1 MSESG
6 GGESGRTHLI
16 VGTPCY
22 GGMVT
27 QRFLI
32 SMLKLQA
39 ACPGANVDLS
49 FRFLGGE
56 ALITRAR
63 NLLVEQLLEDQ
74 TATHLLFIDSDIG
87 FTAEHVFRLLRHD
100 KDIVGGVYP
109 LKGLDW
115 DRIGHAARIGDPMAS
130 TFGYVVDYL
139 DPHNVTA
146 INGFARVRYVG
157 NGFML
162 IKRSVFERMAAHY
175 PETEYRGVDTSQNF
189 LNVTARRY
197 ALFDCIIDPATGR
210 YLSEDYTFC
219 KRWFDMGGEI
229 WADLESKLIHVGQT
243 EYHGDVMSTF
253 RTKIGATAPAG

>member
-1 MSESG
+1 MSEPWE
-6 GGESGRTHLI
+6 GEAGRTHII

-39 ACPGANVDLS
+39 ACLAEGIELS
-49 FRFLGGE
+49 FRFLGGD

-63 NLLVEQLLEDQ
+63 NLLVEQCLGDP
-74 TATHLLFIDSDIG
+74 TATHLFFIDADIG
-87 FTAEHVFRLLRHD
+87 FTPESVFRLLRQN

-115 DRIGHAARIGDPMAS
+115 GRIQAAAQVGAPLPS

-139 DPHNVTA
+139 DPSNVTA
-146 INGFARVRYVG
+146 INGFASVRYVG

-162 IKRSVFERMAAHY
+162 IKREVFERMAARY
-175 PETEYRGVDTSQNF
+175 PETEYRTLDTTQNF
-189 LNVTARRY
+189 ADAAVKRH
-197 ALFDCIIDPATGR
+197 ALFDCVIDPSTGR

-219 KRWFDMGGEI
+219 KRWIDMGGEI

-253 RTKIGATAPAG
+253 RARSAPPGA